1 MSSPLTQR
9 EIFDRLGEL
18 QKQLADN
25 SAMGKELCAAIE
37 AAAIPDN
44 IDEDV
49 LETIVSSICEP
60 FTTREVSLQRLIEV
74 YQEMLEKLD

>member
-25 SAMGKELCAAIE
+25 SDMGRDICDALT
-37 AAAIPDN
+37 AAIPDG

-49 LETIVSSICEP
+49 LENIVSSICEP
-60 FTTREVSLQRLIEV
+60 FNTREVSIQRLIEV
-74 YQEMLEKLD
+74 YEEMLEKLD